1 MSLSDRRKAE
11 LCSLID
17 EYTGGEERKIPGL
30 VYIGFRRAG
39 DPIIEH
45 YSGTTGIS
53 SAKPMSQETIFW
65 VASFTK
71 IATSIACMQ
80 LVEKG
85 FLDLDST
92 EQLEAIC
99 PELQA
104 IKVLNTRQDG
114 TFELVEKTRKISL
127 RMLLNHTGMSNI
139 NTTKKS
145 PAHGH
150 LAGFG
155 YAFEDAR
162 LAQYGR
168 PIGFDDFGGS
178 REDLFSRP
186 LVNQPGEVFQYGT
199 SMDWVG
205 IVIERTTGLDLENY
219 FQKNIFEP
227 LGMNSVSF
235 FPSDNAK
242 ANLAYMHQRLRD
254 GSLVTTDH
262 LYRRPLLADGG
273 QMENSRCFAAGG
285 HGCFGK
291 PAEFRKLTKPQ
302 ELIAVF
308 LNDGVDASTGYRI
321 LQSQTVDEMFRDQI
335 PDKPRFSNQPVP
347 VVKPWLANPTPL
359 SPMPNDH
366 TEGWG
371 LSFSI
376 SHFAE
381 PTGRAEGSAS
391 WEGLANLYWFA
402 DRKNNIGGI
411 IASQILPFGDRLVLE
426 CSQRVEKEIYSTL
439 L

>member
-127 RMLLNHTGMSNI
+127 RMLLNHTGMSNT
-139 NTTKKS
+139 NATKKS

-254 GSLVTTDH
+254 ADV
-262 LYRRPLLADGG
+262 LLLEAMDVLAS
-273 QMENSRCFAAGG
+273 QPNF
-285 HGCFGK
+285 
-291 PAEFRKLTKPQ
+291 

-321 LQSQTVDEMFRDQI
+321 LQSQTVDDVQGSDSRQTQVQQSTSAGRKTVAGKSDTTF
-335 PDKPRFSNQPVP
+335 
-347 VVKPWLANPTPL
+347 AN
-359 SPMPNDH
+359 
-366 TEGWG
+366 
-371 LSFSI
+371 
-376 SHFAE
+376 A
-381 PTGRAEGSAS
+381 
-391 WEGLANLYWFA
+391 
-402 DRKNNIGGI
+402 K
-411 IASQILPFGDRLVLE
+411 
-426 CSQRVEKEIYSTL
+426 
-439 L
+439 